1 MQSRPVPDAPE
12 ADRETLLGEA
22 RHRAIALLKA
32 NTVAAGMLAASPSPR
47 AASRHY
53 DTVFGRDAAICALA
67 AMVSGDDVL
76 LGGAV
81 AGLDTLAGGQA
92 ANGQIPKFV
101 TPRTRE
107 ADFWYLGCTDATLWW
122 LIAAH
127 CVGHRVPDAGKRWRE
142 PAQRALAWCSAQ
154 EHQGFGLVQQNE
166 ASDWADIMPRSGFV
180 LYSNSLWYLVK
191 KLYSLPGAGLTREFF
206 NALFHPFSK
215 SLPEYR
221 RGRILAHYA
230 RRHSRDRGW
239 YLSFINLAFC
249 GNEGDTLGNCL
260 AILSGAAGEADGH
273 AMVHALEAAGAAEPF
288 PARATCEP
296 IGKGDPLWRHYMSR
310 HLQNLEHQYHNGGI
324 WPMVGG
330 FWVMALA
337 ALGRG
342 DAARAALLRLAH
354 SLSLDDWGFREWFHG
369 ATLEPLGMAGQ
380 SWSAAAFL
388 LAQAAADKPSHPF
401 SPYAPARSP

>member
-1 MQSRPVPDAPE
+1 MNSSPVPHGSEAEPE
-12 ADRETLLGEA
+12 SLVSQA
-22 RHRAIALLKA
+22 RRRAIGLLRA
-32 NTVAAGMLAASPSPR
+32 NTVAAGPLAASPSPR

-53 DTVFGRDAAICALA
+53 DTIFGRDAAICALA
-67 AMVSGDDVL
+67 AALVDDAVL
-76 LGGAV
+76 LRGAV
-81 AGLDTLAGGQA
+81 CGLDTLAAGQA

-101 TPRTRE
+101 VPGTGE

-122 LIAAH
+122 LIAADG
-127 CVGHRVPDAGKRWRE
+127 VGRRVPDAGARWRA
-142 PAQRALAWCSAQ
+142 PAQRALAWCRAQ
-154 EHQGFGLVQQNE
+154 EHQSFGLVQQNE
-166 ASDWADIMPRSGFV
+166 ASDWADVMPRSGFV
-180 LYSNSLWYLVK
+180 LYSNALWYLVK
-191 KLYSLPGAGLTREFF
+191 KLYSLPGIDQTREFF

-215 SLPEYR
+215 PLPEYR

-230 RRHSRDRGW
+230 RRHARDRGW
-239 YLSFINLAFC
+239 YLSFVNLAFC

-260 AILSGAAGEADGH
+260 AILSGAVDEADGH
-273 AMVHALEAAGAAEPF
+273 RTLRALEAARAAEPY

-324 WPMVGG
+324 WPMIGG

-342 DAARAALLRLAH
+342 DAAHAALVRLAR
-354 SLSLDDWGFREWFHG
+354 SLSLDDWAFREWFHG

-388 LAQAAADKPSHPF
+388 LAHAALDRPVHPF
-401 SPYAPARSP
+401 SPYAPAGAS